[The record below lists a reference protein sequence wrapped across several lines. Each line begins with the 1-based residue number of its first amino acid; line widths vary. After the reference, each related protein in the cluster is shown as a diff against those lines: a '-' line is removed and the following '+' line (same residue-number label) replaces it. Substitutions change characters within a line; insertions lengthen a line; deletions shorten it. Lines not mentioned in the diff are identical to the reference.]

1 MGIHILKHFMVW
13 DINGNEW
20 SDNRMEIILLA
31 ISLLLFLAAIGTA
44 VYVRI
49 SLIRYTTL
57 ILDCM
62 DCMSKQDFGFLKDL
76 ETLPAKI
83 QMKMYQLYEFIEKK
97 SEENLRQ
104 KKQLESTISDI
115 SHQVKTPLANIRMY
129 HNLLERDPLESEKQK
144 QFLQAA
150 EHQVDKLEFFIKSM
164 IKMSRLETGVVC
176 VQPETNSVYE
186 LIAQAV
192 CDIALKAEEK
202 DIEITA
208 DCREDLLAYFD
219 RRWTLESVFNIL
231 DNSVKYTRNGGRIEI
246 SAGKTDF
253 FVRIKIKD
261 NGRGIVESHIPD
273 IFKRFYR
280 EPESAQTEGI
290 GIGLYLAR
298 EIVMKQRG
306 FIEVRSKAGIGTEMY
321 INLPIS
327 G

>member
-1 MGIHILKHFMVW
+1 
-13 DINGNEW
+13 
-20 SDNRMEIILLA
+20 MEKILLT

-44 VYVRI
+44 VYIRQ
-49 SLIRYTTL
+49 SLIVYTTQ
-57 ILDCM
+57 ILDCL
-62 DCMSKQDFGFLKDL
+62 DSIGKGVGQGILKKDFDFYKDL

-83 QMKMYQLYEFIEKK
+83 QMKVYQLCEFVEKR

-104 KKQLESTISDI
+104 RKQLESIISDI
-115 SHQVKTPLANIRMY
+115 SHQVKTPIASIRMY
-129 HNLLERDPLESEKQK
+129 HNLLERESLDAEKHK
-144 QFLQAA
+144 EFLLAA
-150 EHQVDKLEFFIKSM
+150 EHQADKLEFFMKSM
-164 IKMSRLETGVVC
+164 ITMSRLETGLIC
-176 VQPETNSVYE
+176 VQPEINSIYE

-202 DIEITA
+202 NIEITA
-208 DCREDLLAYFD
+208 ACEEGLSAYFD
-219 RRWTLESVFNIL
+219 ERWTLEGVFNIL
-231 DNSVKYTRNGGRIEI
+231 DNSVKYTQNGGRIEI

-261 NGRGIVESHIPD
+261 NGRGIAKSHIPD

-280 EPESAQTEGI
+280 EPESAQIEGV

-298 EIVMKQRG
+298 EIVMNQHG
-306 FIEVRSKAGIGTEMY
+306 FIEIRSKSGVGTEVY